1 MRQSLSHRSSLSK
14 VRFAVSKN
22 KPFGRKSFETST
34 NMEGLINEQS
44 EIYRVVDRLLKI
56 HLQPINDQ
64 LKLYGQK
71 LFPEQSDDDIHLG

>member
-1 MRQSLSHRSSLSK
+1 
-14 VRFAVSKN
+14 
-22 KPFGRKSFETST
+22 
-34 NMEGLINEQS
+34 MEGLINEQS